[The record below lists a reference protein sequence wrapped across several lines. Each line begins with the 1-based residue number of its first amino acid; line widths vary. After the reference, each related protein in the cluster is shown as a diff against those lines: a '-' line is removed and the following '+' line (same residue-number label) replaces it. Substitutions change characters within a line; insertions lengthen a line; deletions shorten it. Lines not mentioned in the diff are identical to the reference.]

1 MPGSR
6 LRHML
11 LPLRSRLERWEHSS
25 RVRDR
30 LHQYVLLTRI
40 NRPIGALLL
49 LWPTLWAL
57 WVAAQGMPRV
67 PVLLVFVVGVFL
79 MRSAGCVI
87 NDYADRHV
95 DPHVRRTNERPIA
108 AGRVAAAEAMKLF
121 VVLCLLAF
129 ALVLLMNTL
138 TIALSLVGV
147 LLAVVYPFMKRYTY
161 LPQVFLGAAFGWA
174 VPMAFAAQ
182 TGSLPRV
189 GWVIFVANVLWATA
203 YDTIYAMVDR
213 DDDLRIG
220 VKSTAILFGDMDR
233 LMVAILQAL
242 VLLALVLVGQEQELG
257 IWYYLGLAVAAA
269 FGGYE
274 QYLIRD
280 RSREGCFRAF
290 LHNNWFGAAIF
301 IGLLLNYALA
311 PAAAGT

>member
-1 MPGSR
+1 MPGTR

-11 LPLRSRLERWEHSS
+11 LPLRSRLERWEHSG
-25 RVRDR
+25 RVCDR

-57 WVAAQGMPRV
+57 WVAAEGV
-67 PVLLVFVVGVFL
+67 PKIAVLIVFVLGVFL

-87 NDYADRHV
+87 NDYADRRV
-95 DPHVRRTNERPIA
+95 DPHVRRTNDRPIA
-108 AGRVAAAEAMKLF
+108 AGRVAPAEALKLF

-138 TIALSLVGV
+138 TIALSLVAVV
-147 LLAVVYPFMKRYTY
+147 LAAVYPFMKRYTY
-161 LPQVFLGAAFGWA
+161 LPQVVLGAAFGWA

-182 TGSLPRV
+182 TGSLPQV
-189 GWVIFVANVLWATA
+189 AWVIFVANVLWATA

-233 LMVAILQAL
+233 IMIAMLQAL
-242 VLLALVLVGQEQELG
+242 VLLALVLVGQERELG
-257 IWYYLGLAVAAA
+257 LWYYLGLAVAAA
-269 FGGYE
+269 FAGYE

-280 RSREGCFRAF
+280 RGRAHCFQAF
-290 LHNNWFGAAIF
+290 LHNNWFGAAVF
-301 IGLLLNYALA
+301 VGLALDYALA
-311 PAAAGT
+311 PAIALP